1 MTKTLTAS
9 NIRYLLIMQRLDPE
23 NKGTRCTDVA
33 EKLKCSKPSVHN
45 MMHTLRDMGIIRR
58 DAYGESFFTEEG
70 LALAERYSRY
80 FDAVASLLADRFP
93 EDDLLSGVC
102 AFLSEMPEA
111 GAGFPGK
118 EGRLNGRAFQF
129 SGGPGH
135 RYPVRPDS
143 PWC

>member
-80 FDAVASLLADRFP
+80 FDAVASLLVDRFP

-111 GAGFPGK
+111 ALASLEKKVG
-118 EGRLNGRAFQF
+118 
-129 SGGPGH
+129 
-135 RYPVRPDS
+135 
-143 PWC
+143 

>member
-80 FDAVASLLADRFP
+80 FDAVASLLADQFP

-102 AFLSEMPEA
+102 AFLSEMPERRWLPWKRRSVKWKS
-111 GAGFPGK
+111 FP
-118 EGRLNGRAFQF
+118 
-129 SGGPGH
+129 
-135 RYPVRPDS
+135 V
-143 PWC
+143 PWRSWASLSCAA

>member
-70 LALAERYSRY
+70 LALA
-80 FDAVASLLADRFP
+80 DRFP

-111 GAGFPGK
+111 ALASLEKKVG
-118 EGRLNGRAFQF
+118 
-129 SGGPGH
+129 
-135 RYPVRPDS
+135 
-143 PWC
+143 